1 MSASADGPTPP
12 EEQPSQPLF
21 SKQLEDWLR
30 ADTPKTLG
38 ELGSAFGEKSF
49 AATILILMFVP
60 ALPLPTGGVSHVF
73 EVMAAVLAAQ
83 MVAGRRSIWLP
94 ARWQERRLGVLATEK
109 AIPVMTRWTSRLER
123 ISRRRGTGLLQR
135 RLTQRLLGIA
145 LIATAFTA
153 LAAPPF
159 SGLDTLPGLAAVAI
173 CMGVIVGDLAL
184 VGLGIVL
191 EAGAVV
197 VILTVGVAAFHW
209 IGSIF

>member
-1 MSASADGPTPP
+1 MSASADGTPPP
-12 EEQPSQPLF
+12 EESQPLF

-30 ADTPKTLG
+30 TDTPKTLG
-38 ELGSAFGEKSF
+38 ELGSAFGEKAF

-73 EVMAAVLAAQ
+73 EVMAALLAAQ

-94 ARWQERRLGVLATEK
+94 ARWQERKLGVLATEK
-109 AIPVMTRWTSRLER
+109 AIPVMTRWTRRLEG
-123 ISRRRGTGLLQR
+123 ISRRRGTRLLQR
-135 RLTQRLLGIA
+135 GLTQRILGVA
-145 LIATAFTA
+145 LMATAITA
-153 LAAPPF
+153 LASPPF

-184 VGLGIVL
+184 VGVGIILEVAAVAVL
-191 EAGAVV
+191 
-197 VILTVGVAAFHW
+197 LTVGVAAFHW